1 MKRSPFIVAY
11 DVVEPGRRADVH
23 RAVTAW
29 AHGGQKSVFECWA
42 AARETDALKAAVAA
56 PLDPRTDRLA
66 VLALPPA
73 GPFIALGR
81 GRTPRLD
88 RLLYVG

>member
-1 MKRSPFIVAY
+1 MKRAPFLVAY

-23 RAVTAW
+23 RAVTGW

-42 AARETDALKAAVAA
+42 SAREREALRAEAVA
-56 PLDPRTDRLA
+56 PIDGRTDRLA

-73 GPFIALGR
+73 GPFIVLGR
-81 GRTPRLD
+81 GRAPSLE